1 MENFTPY
8 SAMAGG
14 GLIGLAAGLLWLF
27 NGRIAGISG
36 IMGGLFSPWSR
47 DTGWRLCFL
56 AGLLMGPL
64 MLRGVNGESAAIH
77 INPSFVLLSIAGLLV
92 GYGTGLGS
100 GCTSGHGICGLTRLS
115 RRSVAATLTFMT
127 VAAATVYIMRHW
139 LGAGS

>member
-1 MENFTPY
+1 MENFNPY

-27 NGRIAGISG
+27 SGRIAGISG
-36 IMGGLFSPWSR
+36 IMGGLFSSWSR

-77 INPSFVLLSIAGLLV
+77 INPSLALLSIAGLLV

-115 RRSVAATLTFMT
+115 RRSIAATLTFMT
-127 VAAATVYIMRHW
+127 VAAATVYITRHW